1 LSIVVGVDPGSLN
14 LGYGVVDVQGSKIN
28 HLDHGTISAKRT
40 LSVDRRLPIL
50 FAGLCEVLDRHRPDV
65 ISIEKVFHARNA
77 QSALVLGHARG
88 VVLLAAGQR
97 ELTLAEY
104 APSEVKLAVGGH
116 GRSSK
121 EQVAAMASR
130 ILSTS
135 LAGVGHDSTDA
146 LAIAICHAHQLGRDR
161 LLARSQRGGR

>member
-1 LSIVVGVDPGSLN
+1 MSVVVGVDPGSIN
-14 LGYGVVDVQGSKIN
+14 LGFGVVEVKGSKIS
-28 HLDHGTISAKRT
+28 HLDHGTLSAKRGMS
-40 LSVDRRLPIL
+40 LDRRLPIL
-50 FAGLCEVLDRHRPDV
+50 YSGLCEVLDRYNPDA
-65 ISIEKVFHARNA
+65 ISIERVFHARNA

-88 VVLLAAGQR
+88 VILLAAGQR
-97 ELTLAEY
+97 ELALAEY

-121 EQVAAMASR
+121 EQVAAMAAR

-135 LAGVGHDSTDA
+135 LDGAGHDSTDA

-161 LLARSQRGGR
+161 LLARTQRVGR